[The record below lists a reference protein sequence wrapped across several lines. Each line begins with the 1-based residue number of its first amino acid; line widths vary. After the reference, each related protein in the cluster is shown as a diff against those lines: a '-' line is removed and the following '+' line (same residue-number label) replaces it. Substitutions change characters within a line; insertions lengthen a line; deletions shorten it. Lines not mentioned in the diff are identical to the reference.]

1 MPPLLSG
8 RYPACSLVWGHPT
21 SEGASGFLAELFLRA
36 VGNSNALRQCG
47 SVAQPSREG
56 GTPRRHR
63 WVGAPTEH
71 CRPVAGHLLCWAGR
85 GNAGP
90 LSAQIPGS
98 AGGWRRLWK
107 PGQTL
112 WACGRPCAPR
122 LAHCSACS
130 SPTASSGLARVWP
143 RSLWSSTS
151 LMSWGCRPQPLGR
164 SSRSEWRPPFSST
177 SRSPR
182 WRIVGGARL
191 VVVSFVFF
199 ALFPLLLVSAQG
211 PVGLVAALLCAG
223 LRELGE
229 PARKVLIVDLAAA
242 DQRGRMVGVYYC
254 TRGLMV
260 MPASLIGGL
269 LWQLA
274 PRTLFLV
281 AGVIC
286 LRGWSSC

>member
-1 MPPLLSG
+1 M
-8 RYPACSLVWGHPT
+8 
-21 SEGASGFLAELFLRA
+21 
-36 VGNSNALRQCG
+36 
-47 SVAQPSREG
+47 SR
-56 GTPRRHR
+56 
-63 WVGAPTEH
+63 
-71 CRPVAGHLLCWAGR
+71 
-85 GNAGP
+85 
-90 LSAQIPGS
+90 
-98 AGGWRRLWK
+98 
-107 PGQTL
+107 
-112 WACGRPCAPR
+112 
-122 LAHCSACS
+122 
-130 SPTASSGLARVWP
+130 
-143 RSLWSSTS
+143 
-151 LMSWGCRPQPLGR
+151 GCRPQPLER

-229 PARKVLIVDLAAA
+229 PARKALIVDLAAA
-242 DQRGRMVGVYYC
+242 DQRGRMVRVYYC